1 MARLLKGLLKFCV
14 ILVYKKGFMNILLL
28 HQYFLEEDGAGGT
41 RFNEM
46 TKIWAEKGHKIT
58 VLAGMMPDHTG
69 NKRIEYKGKK
79 FAFRKQGLVNVIRC
93 HVSESY
99 NLNFIGRIWG
109 YFSFVFYS
117 LLAGLFKTK
126 GKFDLVLV
134 TSPPLFIGI
143 TAYILSKIR
152 NVPLVFE
159 VRDLWPESVIDTGVI
174 KNRIIIKFSF
184 WLEKFL
190 YRKASLINVLTPAFR
205 KVLIEKKQIDP
216 SKIIYIPNAADF
228 ALSETVLNSFDPK
241 TLRAKKGVEGKFV
254 ITYVGA
260 HGLANGLEQ
269 ILDTAVLLTDTNVI
283 FWLIGKGMKRN
294 ELIAEAAKRKI
305 TNVEFIE
312 PVPKADIFK
321 YILAS
326 DMGASVLIKNDTF
339 KTIYSNK
346 TFDYMSCKKPILLA
360 IDGVSRDMVEEADA
374 GIFIEP
380 ENPKDFADKIRFYL
394 NNSEKIKQ
402 QGVNGYNYARKNF
415 DREILANEY
424 IIHLESILS

>member
-1 MARLLKGLLKFCV
+1 
-14 ILVYKKGFMNILLL
+14 MNILLL
-28 HQYFLEEDGAGGT
+28 HQYFLEEDGGGGT

-69 NKRIEYKGKK
+69 KKRVEYKGKN
-79 FAFRKQGLVNVIRC
+79 FAFKKQGNIDIIRC

-109 YFSFVFYS
+109 YFSFVIYA
-117 LLAGLFKTK
+117 LWAGVFKTK

-143 TAYILSKIR
+143 TAYILSKIK
-152 NVPLVFE
+152 NTPMVFE

-174 KNRIIIKFSF
+174 KNSLIIKFSF

-190 YRKASLINVLTPAFR
+190 YSKAKLINVLTPAFR

-228 ALSETVLNSFDPK
+228 ALSEPVLNSFDPEI
-241 TLRAKKGVEGKFV
+241 LRTEKGVKDKFV

-260 HGLANGLEQ
+260 HGLANGLGQ
-269 ILDTAVLLTDTNVI
+269 ILDTAELLTDTNVV

-294 ELIAEAAKRKI
+294 ELISEAARREI

-346 TFDYMSCKKPILLA
+346 TFDYMSCKRPILLA
-360 IDGVSRDMVEEADA
+360 IDGVSREMVEEADA
-374 GIFIEP
+374 GTFVEP
-380 ENPKDFADKIRFYL
+380 ENPADFAKKIRFYL
-394 NNSEKIKQ
+394 NNPKKIKQ
-402 QGVNGYNYARKNF
+402 QGENGYNFARKNF

-424 IIHLESILS
+424 IKFLESVVS